1 MEDKEFINF
10 LSNYTNREALLKT
23 DYDVLLKEIDSNFNK
38 INNINNISNNTV
50 CKINDK
56 ILLKNTN
63 INKESENECI
73 DNLNSVL
80 KYGSVGNILL
90 DSKLNN
96 IKEMMIE
103 YNYIKKYKDETK
115 NENIDNKKLIK
126 VNIKCKINSI
136 EDLLDLIDNNEFR
149 PQVEYNINLEALH
162 KIKDD
167 LINLNNLIGLKKIKE
182 SILDQLLYFL
192 QGLHLVDNKNNDY
205 KHMVLYGPP
214 GTGKTEIAKIIGKIY
229 SKIGILSK
237 NIFKKACRSDLIGGY
252 LGQTAIKTDKLIK
265 ECLGG
270 VLFID
275 EAYSLANTNE
285 NTDSYSKECLDTLNE
300 CLSNYKDDLI
310 VIIAGYERELDETF
324 FKTNAG
330 LKSRFVWRFEMEEYN
345 YEELYKIFSFMINKI
360 DWELDKNITKEWFFK
375 KYDNFS
381 NFGRDIETLITHVKI
396 SHGRRLY
403 GSDSKSKEITEEDL
417 DNGFKRYIDNR
428 TKNKNPN
435 LLNSIYI

>member
-1 MEDKEFINF
+1 MEDKDFINF
-10 LSNYTNREALLKT
+10 LSNYSNRETLLKT
-23 DYDVLLKEIDSNFNK
+23 DYDVLLKEIDTNFNK

-50 CKINDK
+50 CEINDK

-63 INKESENECI
+63 INKESENKYI
-73 DNLNSVL
+73 DNVNSVL

-90 DSKLNN
+90 DTKLNN
-96 IKEMMIE
+96 IKEMIIE
-103 YNYIKKYKDETK
+103 YNYIKKYNDETK
-115 NENIDNKKLIK
+115 NENTDNKKLIK

-136 EDLLDLIDNNEFR
+136 QDLLDVIDNNEFR

-167 LINLNNLIGLKKIKE
+167 LINLNNLIGLKTIKE
-182 SILDQLLYFL
+182 TILDQLLYFL

-275 EAYSLANTNE
+275 EAYSLANTND

-310 VIIAGYERELDETF
+310 VIIAGYEKELDETF
-324 FKTNAG
+324 FKTNSG
-330 LKSRFVWRFEMEEYN
+330 LKSRFVWRFQMEEYN
-345 YEELYKIFSFMINKI
+345 YEELYKIFSFMVNNI
-360 DWELDKNITKEWFFK
+360 DWELDKNITKEWFLK
-375 KYDNFS
+375 NYDNFS

-403 GSDSKSKEITEEDL
+403 GSDSKCKEITKEDL

-428 TKNKNPN
+428 NKSKPPTF
-435 LLNSIYI
+435 LNSIYI

>member
-10 LSNYTNREALLKT
+10 LSNYSNKKSLLKN
-23 DYDVLLKEIDSNFNK
+23 DYDIILKEIDNNFNK
-38 INNINNISNNTV
+38 INNINNISNNTI
-50 CKINDK
+50 CEIHDK
-56 ILLKNTN
+56 ILLKKN
-63 INKESENECI
+63 INKKDENNSI
-73 DNLNSVL
+73 DNINSVL
-80 KYGSVGNILL
+80 KYGNVGNILL
-90 DSKLNN
+90 DTKLNN
-96 IKEMMIE
+96 IKEMILE
-103 YNYIKKYKDETK
+103 YNYIKKYKDELK
-115 NENIDNKKLIK
+115 NDNINTKKLLKI
-126 VNIKCKINSI
+126 NIKCKINSI
-136 EDLLDLIDNNEFR
+136 QDLLDVIDNNEFR

-167 LINLNNLIGLKKIKE
+167 LNNLNNLIGLKKIKE

-275 EAYSLANTNE
+275 EAYSLANKDE
-285 NTDSYSKECLDTLNE
+285 SSDSYSKECLDTLNE

-310 VIIAGYERELDETF
+310 VIIAGYEKELDETF
-324 FKTNAG
+324 FKTNPG
-330 LKSRFVWRFEMEEYN
+330 LKSRFVWRFEMEQYN
-345 YEELYKIFSFMINKI
+345 YEELYKIFSFMINNI
-360 DWELDKNITKEWFFK
+360 DWKLDEKITKEWFSK
-375 KYDNFS
+375 NYDNFS
-381 NFGRDIETLITHVKI
+381 NYGRDIETLITHVKI

-403 GSDSKSKEITEEDL
+403 GSDSKSKEITQEDL
-417 DNGFKRYIDNR
+417 DNGFKRYMDNR
-428 TKNKNPN
+428 NKNKKPN
-435 LLNSIYI
+435 FLNIFYI